1 MLIVDRRWCY
11 WCIHRGH
18 FPNSIISP
26 SGGCWIDLAGADF
39 FAHTFIRHIIFQ
51 SYLVRNCIPEALSHC
66 NMVRDIKK
74 KGGGERE
81 IADRCFRRKN
91 SGSQGEQATDPHL
104 KNHRW
109 REREGGKWKMCVEW
123 EASMTQ
129 PSRKISTGKSIW
141 EWVRLALTP
150 NVQPVMSWEESSWQR
165 IRILEMHI
173 HKRQGERNTFKHTL
187 KRHTHR
193 DANTPKYA
201 ETNLLNARAAGLQKV
216 CVSQGGSYA
225 HSNQCWAS
233 AVSAT
238 HTHASPAINKLPQST
253 HFRRN
258 TLLSDPAARS
268 RRSKEAIGGK
278 NEHSSGSDRERGWEA
293 LCCRKSVNV
302 SVCKLQVTDWLIHVP
317 STSCMTIPWSQT
329 QTHLMI
335 LELFA
340 SLARFNQKSDS
351 LAHAM
356 LIPPRI
362 G

>member
-1 MLIVDRRWCY
+1 MLIGDRRWCY

-26 SGGCWIDLAGADF
+26 SGGCWIDLAGDDF
-39 FAHTFIRHIIFQ
+39 FAHTFIRH
-51 SYLVRNCIPEALSHC
+51 CISKLFCKKLYSRGVEPLQHGE
-66 NMVRDIKK
+66 RYKK
-74 KGGGERE
+74 KKRGGG

-187 KRHTHR
+187 KKHTHR

-233 AVSAT
+233 TVSAT
-238 HTHASPAINKLPQST
+238 HTHESCHKQAST
-253 HFRRN
+253 
-258 TLLSDPAARS
+258 
-268 RRSKEAIGGK
+268 
-278 NEHSSGSDRERGWEA
+278 EHP
-293 LCCRKSVNV
+293 L
-302 SVCKLQVTDWLIHVP
+302 
-317 STSCMTIPWSQT
+317 
-329 QTHLMI
+329 
-335 LELFA
+335 
-340 SLARFNQKSDS
+340 
-351 LAHAM
+351 
-356 LIPPRI
+356 
-362 G
+362 

>member
-1 MLIVDRRWCY
+1 
-11 WCIHRGH
+11 
-18 FPNSIISP
+18 
-26 SGGCWIDLAGADF
+26 
-39 FAHTFIRHIIFQ
+39 
-51 SYLVRNCIPEALSHC
+51 
-66 NMVRDIKK
+66 
-74 KGGGERE
+74 
-81 IADRCFRRKN
+81 
-91 SGSQGEQATDPHL
+91 
-104 KNHRW
+104 
-109 REREGGKWKMCVEW
+109 MCVEW

-225 HSNQCWAS
+225 RSNQCWAS